1 LLLRSDFVLVFDD
14 RTQREWSRKNK
25 SNPQPRDREETM
37 SEQPWVKSYPPGVRW
52 DADIPLVPVQQIL
65 EEAAETWSDNPAVD
79 FMGRKISY
87 RELNDLANR
96 AALGF
101 QKLGVKPGVHVGLYL
116 PNTPH
121 YLVSLFGVL
130 KAGGTLV
137 NYSPLDAEKV
147 LEHKID
153 DSETDFL
160 VTLDLPALYPQMGR
174 LLGQTRLKK
183 LIVGNI
189 AEMTSQPEAVA
200 AQMRAT
206 RQVVDIPS
214 DDKHVTFQTLLD
226 NDGIYRSYSIV
237 DLTDAIAVLQYTGGT
252 TGLPKGAMLTHAN
265 LSAAT
270 HQCLETTRTEPPV
283 LEPGKERVLAVLP
296 PFHIYA
302 LTVNMLLGIR
312 IGAEL
317 VLHTRFDADAI
328 VRDLSEKKI
337 TAFPGVPT
345 MFVAV
350 INHPA
355 SATADL
361 SSLKWC
367 NSGGA
372 PLPLE
377 VQQNFEKLTGCN
389 LAEGW
394 GMTETS
400 PTGTFTPT
408 PNTPRP
414 GSCGVPSPGIT
425 IKFLNVDDSKT
436 YVPLGERGE
445 LCIRGA
451 NVMKGYWKRADATAA
466 IMTEDGFMRTG
477 DVGYMDDDG
486 YVYIVDR
493 TKDMLLCGGF
503 NVYPRTIEEA
513 IYQHPSVEEVSV
525 IGIRD
530 EYRGQSPK
538 AFIKL
543 KNGAAEFSLEE
554 LKAFLKDK
562 LGKHE
567 MIGAMEIRAELPK
580 TAVGKLSKK
589 ELYDEEERK
598 AASVKGAA

>member
-1 LLLRSDFVLVFDD
+1 
-14 RTQREWSRKNK
+14 
-25 SNPQPRDREETM
+25 M
-37 SEQPWVKSYPPGVRW
+37 
-52 DADIPLVPVQQIL
+52 A
-65 EEAAETWSDNPAVD
+65 
-79 FMGRKISY
+79 
-87 RELNDLANR
+87 
-96 AALGF
+96 
-101 QKLGVKPGVHVGLYL
+101 KL
-116 PNTPH
+116 
-121 YLVSLFGVL
+121 
-130 KAGGTLV
+130 
-137 NYSPLDAEKV
+137 
-147 LEHKID
+147 LEH
-153 DSETDFL
+153 
-160 VTLDLPALYPQMGR
+160 
-174 LLGQTRLKK
+174 TRLKK
-183 LIVGNI
+183 LIVGNV
-189 AEMTSQPEAVA
+189 AEMSAQPEAVK
-200 AQMRAT
+200 AQMQAAK
-206 RQVVDIPS
+206 QLANVAA
-214 DDKHVTFQTLLD
+214 DDRHVTFQALLD
-226 NDGIYRSYSIV
+226 NDGIYRSYPIA

-265 LSAAT
+265 LTAAT

-283 LEPGKERVLAVLP
+283 LELGKERVLAVLP

-302 LTVNMLLGIR
+302 LTVNMLLGIC

-317 VLHTRFDADAI
+317 VLHSRFDADAV
-328 VRDLSEKKI
+328 VRDLTEKKI

-350 INHPA
+350 INHPS
-355 SATADL
+355 SAKADL

-377 VQQNFEKLTGCN
+377 VQQNFEKLTGCK

-400 PTGTFTPT
+400 PTGTFTP
-408 PNTPRP
+408 PQNTPRP

-425 IKFLNVDDSKT
+425 IKFLSVDDSTT
-436 YVPLGERGE
+436 YVPQGERGE
-445 LCIRGA
+445 LCIGGP
-451 NVMKGYWKRADATAA
+451 NVMKGYWKKPDATAA
-466 IMTEDGFMRTG
+466 IMTADGLMRTG
-477 DVGYMDDDG
+477 DVGYMDADG

-513 IYQHPSVEEVSV
+513 IYTHPSVEEVSV

-543 KNGAAEFSLEE
+543 KNGAASFTVDE
-554 LKAFLKDK
+554 LKAYLKDK

-567 MIGAMEIRAELPK
+567 MISAMEIRPELPK

-598 AASVKGAA
+598 AAARV

>member
-1 LLLRSDFVLVFDD
+1 
-14 RTQREWSRKNK
+14 
-25 SNPQPRDREETM
+25 M
-37 SEQPWVKSYPPGVRW
+37 SEQPRVEQTWVEQPWGKSYPPGVRW
-52 DADIPLVPVQQIL
+52 DTEIPLVPVQQLL
-65 EEAAETWSDNPAVD
+65 EDAAEAWPNNPAVD

-87 RELNDLANR
+87 RDLNDLANR

-153 DSETDFL
+153 DSETDLL
-160 VTLDLPALYPQMGR
+160 VTLDLPTLYPQMGR
-174 LLGQTRLKK
+174 LLGHTRLKK

-189 AEMTSQPEAVA
+189 AEMTGQPEAVA
-200 AQMRAT
+200 AQMRASK
-206 RQVVDIPS
+206 QVVDIPS
-214 DDKHVTFQTLLD
+214 DDKHVTFEALLD
-226 NDGIYRSYSIV
+226 NDGIYRSYPIA
-237 DLTDAIAVLQYTGGT
+237 DLADAIAILQYTGGT

-270 HQCLETTRTEPPV
+270 HQCLETTRTDPPV

-302 LTVNMLLGIR
+302 LTVNMLLGVR

-345 MFVAV
+345 MFVAI

-355 SATADL
+355 SASADL

-408 PNTPRP
+408 TNTPRP

-425 IKFLNVDDSKT
+425 IKFLNVDDNKT

-445 LCIRGA
+445 LCIHGA

-466 IMTEDGFMRTG
+466 IMTDDGFMRTG
-477 DVGYMDDDG
+477 DVGYMDADG

-530 EYRGQSPK
+530 DYRGQSPK

-543 KNGAAEFSLEE
+543 KNGAAGFTLDE

-567 MIGAMEIRAELPK
+567 MIGAMEIRPELPK

-598 AASVKGAA
+598 IDAVKGAA

>member
-1 LLLRSDFVLVFDD
+1 MND
-14 RTQREWSRKNK
+14 
-25 SNPQPRDREETM
+25 M
-37 SEQPWVKSYPPGVRW
+37 PWIKSYPAGVKW
-52 DADIPLVPVQQIL
+52 DADIPLIPVQQLL
-65 EEAAETWSDNPAVD
+65 EESASNFPDHPAVD
-79 FMGRKISY
+79 FMGRKITY
-87 RELNDLANR
+87 RELDDLANR
-96 AALGF
+96 AAHGF

-121 YLVSLFGVL
+121 YLVSLFGIL
-130 KAGGTLV
+130 KAGGTIV

-147 LEHKID
+147 LEHKVE

-160 VTLDLPALYPQMGR
+160 VTLDLVSLYPQMAK
-174 LLGQTRLKK
+174 LLEHTRLKK
-183 LIVGNI
+183 LIVGNV
-189 AEMTSQPEAVA
+189 AEMSAQPEAVK
-200 AQMRAT
+200 AQMQAAK
-206 RQVVDIPS
+206 QLANVAA
-214 DDKHVTFQTLLD
+214 DDRHVTFQALLD
-226 NDGIYRSYSIV
+226 NDGIYRSYPIA

-265 LSAAT
+265 LTAAT

-283 LEPGKERVLAVLP
+283 LELGKERVLAVLP

-302 LTVNMLLGIR
+302 LTVNMLLGIC

-317 VLHTRFDADAI
+317 VLHSRFDADAV
-328 VRDLSEKKI
+328 VRDLTEKKI

-350 INHPA
+350 INHPS
-355 SATADL
+355 SAKADL

-377 VQQNFEKLTGCN
+377 VQQNFEKLTGCK

-400 PTGTFTPT
+400 PTGTFTP
-408 PNTPRP
+408 PQNTPRP

-425 IKFLNVDDSKT
+425 IKFLSVDDSTT
-436 YVPLGERGE
+436 YVAQGERGE
-445 LCIRGA
+445 LCIGGP
-451 NVMKGYWKRADATAA
+451 NVMKGYWKKPDATAA
-466 IMTEDGFMRTG
+466 IMTADGLMRTG
-477 DVGYMDDDG
+477 DVGYMDADG

-513 IYQHPSVEEVSV
+513 IYTHPSVEEVSV

-543 KNGAAEFSLEE
+543 KNGAAGFTVDE
-554 LKAFLKDK
+554 LKAYLKDK

-567 MIGAMEIRAELPK
+567 MISAMEIRPELPK

-598 AASVKGAA
+598 AAAKV